1 MPASMPSSIGTLPP
15 SGRVA
20 TRYEAVAVSGR
31 DPDYLFGPSA
41 EETERL
47 WLQARM
53 FAPYT
58 ARFLEDAGISR
69 GMKVLD
75 VGTGAGDVAL
85 LLADLVGPEGTV
97 VGIDINAELIQTARA
112 RAAAAGFEHVS
123 FVAGD
128 AASVELDRDFDAVA
142 GRCVLFFAREPAAL
156 VRRLTGYVRDG
167 GIVAFQEPAN
177 ATLAPM
183 SLPHSQLLEQLW
195 AWILETYRRAEMDLY
210 MGLRLRSIFA
220 EAGLAAPA
228 MHLDAA
234 AGGGPD
240 WPGYEYMARLIH
252 TILPHI
258 TKLGVATEEDVGID
272 TLADRLH
279 AEIGDDGAAV
289 TWGFITAWAQ
299 HQVRPRRD
307 H

>member
-1 MPASMPSSIGTLPP
+1 M
-15 SGRVA
+15 R
-20 TRYEAVAVSGR
+20 
-31 DPDYLFGPSA
+31 
-41 EETERL
+41 
-47 WLQARM
+47 LQAKM

-85 LLADLVGPEGTV
+85 LVADLVGEEGTV
-97 VGIDINAELIQTARA
+97 IGVDLDPELIETARA
-112 RAAAAGFEHVS
+112 RVAAAGLENVS
-123 FVAGD
+123 FVVGD
-128 AASVELDRDFDAVA
+128 AASVELDRDLDAVV
-142 GRCVLFFAREPAAL
+142 GRCVLFFAPEPAAL
-156 VRRLTGYVRDG
+156 VRRLTRHVRGAG

-195 AWILETYRRAEMDLY
+195 AWILETYRRAGMDLY
-210 MGLRLRSIFA
+210 MGLRLRSVFA
-220 EAGLAAPA
+220 EAGLPAPA

-240 WPGYEYMARLIH
+240 WPGYEYMARLIR
-252 TILPHI
+252 TILPLI
-258 TKLGVATEEDVGID
+258 TQLGVATADGVEID

-289 TWGFITAWAQ
+289 TWGFITASAR
-299 HQVRPRRD
+299 HRIRP
-307 H
+307 

>member
-1 MPASMPSSIGTLPP
+1 VNGQA
-15 SGRVA
+15 
-20 TRYEAVAVSGR
+20 
-31 DPDYLFGPSA
+31 PDYLFGQSA
-41 EETERL
+41 GETERL
-47 WLQARM
+47 RLQARM

-58 ARFLEDAGISR
+58 VRFLQDAGISR

-85 LLADLVGPEGTV
+85 LAAGLVGPQGTV
-97 VGIDINAELIQTARA
+97 VGIDVNAELIETARA
-112 RAAAAGFEHVS
+112 RAAAAGCEHVS
-123 FVAGD
+123 FVVGD
-128 AASVELDRDFDAVA
+128 AASAELDHGFDAVV
-142 GRCVLFFAREPAAL
+142 GRCVLFFAREPATL
-156 VRRLTGYVRDG
+156 VRRLTGHVRDG

-183 SLPHSQLLEQLW
+183 SLPRSQLLERLW
-195 AWILETYRRAEMDLY
+195 GWILETYRRAEMDLY
-210 MGLRLRSIFA
+210 MGLRLRGIFA

-240 WPGYEYMARLIH
+240 WPGYEYMARLIR
-252 TILPHI
+252 TILPQI
-258 TKLGVATEEDVGID
+258 TKLGVATEEEVAID

-279 AEIGDDGAAV
+279 AEIGDEGAAV

-299 HQVRPRRD
+299 RPARP
-307 H
+307 

>member
-1 MPASMPSSIGTLPP
+1 
-15 SGRVA
+15 
-20 TRYEAVAVSGR
+20 VSQQV
-31 DPDYLFGPSA
+31 PDYLFGQSPD
-41 EETERL
+41 ETERL
-47 WLQARM
+47 RLQARM

-58 ARFLEDAGISR
+58 ARFLEDAGITR

-85 LLADLVGPEGTV
+85 LVADLVGPEGIV
-97 VGIDINAELIQTARA
+97 IGIDFNAELIQTARA
-112 RAAAAGFEHVS
+112 RVAAAGIENVS
-123 FVAGD
+123 FIVAD
-128 AASVELDRDFDAVA
+128 AATADLDRDFDAVV
-142 GRCVLFFAREPAAL
+142 GRCVLFFCGEPASL
-156 VRRLTGYVRDG
+156 VRRLAGYVRGG

-183 SLPHSQLLEQLW
+183 SLPRSQLLEQLW
-195 AWILETYRRAEMDLY
+195 VWILETYRRAGMDLY

-220 EAGLAAPA
+220 GAGFPAPA

-240 WPGYEYMARLIH
+240 WPGCEYMARLVR
-252 TILPHI
+252 TILPQI
-258 TKLGVATEEDVGID
+258 TKLGVTTEEEVGID

-299 HQVRPRRD
+299 RQVRP
-307 H
+307 

>member
-1 MPASMPSSIGTLPP
+1 M
-15 SGRVA
+15 SGQA
-20 TRYEAVAVSGR
+20 PE
-31 DPDYLFGPSA
+31 YLFGQSA
-41 EETERL
+41 AETERL
-47 WLQARM
+47 RLQAKM

-85 LLADLVGPEGTV
+85 LVAELVGREGTV
-97 VGIDINAELIQTARA
+97 IGIDFNPELIGTARA
-112 RAAAAGFEHVS
+112 RVSAAGLENVS
-123 FVAGD
+123 FVVGD
-128 AASVELDRDFDAVA
+128 AASVEVDRDFDAVV
-142 GRCVLFFAREPAAL
+142 GRCVLFFAREPASL
-156 VRRLTGYVRDG
+156 VRRLTGFLRDG

-210 MGLRLRSIFA
+210 MGLRLRSVFA
-220 EAGLAAPA
+220 EAGLPAPA

-240 WPGYEYMARLIH
+240 WPGYRYMAQLIR
-252 TILPHI
+252 TILPQI
-258 TKLGVATEEDVGID
+258 TQLGVATEDDVEID

-279 AEIGDDGAAV
+279 AEVGDDGAAV
-289 TWGFITAWAQ
+289 TWGFVTAWAL
-299 HQVRPRRD
+299 HQIRP
-307 H
+307 

>member
-1 MPASMPSSIGTLPP
+1 M
-15 SGRVA
+15 SGQA
-20 TRYEAVAVSGR
+20 
-31 DPDYLFGPSA
+31 PDYLFGQSA

-47 WLQARM
+47 RLQAKM

-85 LLADLVGPEGTV
+85 LVAELVGHEGIV
-97 VGIDINAELIQTARA
+97 IGVDINSELIETARA
-112 RAAAAGFEHVS
+112 RSAAAGLENVS
-123 FVAGD
+123 FVVGD
-128 AASVELDRDFDAVA
+128 AGSVELGRDLDAVV
-142 GRCVLFFAREPAAL
+142 GRCVLFFAPEPAAL
-156 VRRLTGYVRDG
+156 VRRLTGHVRDG
-167 GIVAFQEPAN
+167 GIIAFQEPAN
-177 ATLAPM
+177 ATLKPM
-183 SLPHSQLLEQLW
+183 SLPSSQLLEQLW
-195 AWILETYRRAEMDLY
+195 AWVLETYRRAGMDLY

-220 EAGLAAPA
+220 AAGLPAPA

-240 WPGYEYMARLIH
+240 WPGYEYMARLIR
-252 TILPHI
+252 TILPLV
-258 TKLGVATEEDVGID
+258 TKLGVATEDDVEVD

-289 TWGFITAWAQ
+289 TWGFITAWATIKSI
-299 HQVRPRRD
+299 PD
-307 H
+307 D

>member
-1 MPASMPSSIGTLPP
+1 M
-15 SGRVA
+15 SGQA
-20 TRYEAVAVSGR
+20 PG
-31 DPDYLFGPSA
+31 YLFGQST

-47 WLQARM
+47 RLQARM
-53 FAPYT
+53 FGPYT

-85 LLADLVGPEGTV
+85 LVADLVGHEGTV
-97 VGIDINAELIQTARA
+97 IGIDFNEQLIEAARA
-112 RAAAAGFEHVS
+112 RVAAARFENVL
-123 FVAGD
+123 FVVGD
-128 AASVELDRDFDAVA
+128 AASFALDRDFDAVV
-142 GRCVLFFAREPAAL
+142 GRCVLFFVREPVVL
-156 VRRLTGYVRDG
+156 LRRLTGYVRDG

-195 AWILETYRRAEMDLY
+195 AWILETYRRADMDLY
-210 MGLRLRSIFA
+210 IGLRLRSIFA
-220 EAGLAAPA
+220 DAGLPAPA

-240 WPGYEYMARLIH
+240 WPGYEYMARLIR
-252 TILPHI
+252 TILPQI
-258 TKLGVATEEDVGID
+258 TKLGVATEDDVEID
-272 TLADRLH
+272 TLADRLR

-299 HQVRPRRD
+299 RQVRS
-307 H
+307 